1 MDPRY
6 SVAPFDPRAMGP
18 QSMTLVPLPEAG
30 PDNPALSLKIIIP
43 DDKAFDLSQ
52 GGRSHMKLKQIQ
64 SAFGVQVGLAS
75 PGCFFPGSGDERALL
90 ISGLAESVRMAL
102 AKLLEIV
109 EDDPSNPLIHMALPS
124 GIVNSV
130 LLVTGGQA
138 SKYVGQ
144 TTHTQIAVLPPLP
157 NFDETVIRIARFSR
171 TPEAPVICVANSA
184 VLTMRV
190 LLEANPAFEFN
201 TTLNYDLGPGFGD
214 QIDEYPGPAFMNP
227 QDAAR
232 ERIEMLKDQL
242 SRVVQGEASFLE
254 GLLQREWGAQV
265 SDEVAEIEHYKS
277 MPPPPPHTPK
287 LDEILSNAAAI
298 ASSLPQVL
306 QIQCMVR
313 VPRVNNKQAS
323 AVIGIKGANIRD
335 IQESSG
341 AKIKIIDS
349 PEAVHT
355 GGLGPSSTSLKEI
368 VLTGQVNQVHAG
380 LIGVA
385 ELMLEAD
392 RGATDAVSQVSAW
405 LRQQQGIVPER
416 LKRSRH

>member
-1 MDPRY
+1 
-6 SVAPFDPRAMGP
+6 MGS
-18 QSMTLVPLPEAG
+18 QSIVSIQLPEAG
-30 PDNPALSLKIIIP
+30 PDNPEVSLKLIIP
-43 DDKAFDLSQ
+43 DDKAYDLSQ
-52 GGRSHMKLKQIQ
+52 GGRSHMRLKQIQ
-64 SAFGVQVGLAS
+64 STFGVQVRLAS

-90 ISGLAESVRMAL
+90 ITGLAESVRMAL

-130 LLVTGGQA
+130 LLATGGQA

-171 TPEAPVICVANSA
+171 TPEAPVVCVANSA
-184 VLTMRV
+184 VLTIRI

-201 TTLNYDLGPGFGD
+201 TNLNYEVGTGFTD

-232 ERIEMLKDQL
+232 ERIELLKDQL
-242 SRVVQGEASFLE
+242 ARVAQGGTSFIS
-254 GLLQREWGAQV
+254 GLLQREWEGQV
-265 SDEVAEIEHYKS
+265 SDETAEIEHYKS
-277 MPPPPPHTPK
+277 MPPAPPQAPK

-323 AVIGIKGANIRD
+323 AVIGLKGANIRD

-341 AKIKIIDS
+341 PKIKVIDS

-355 GGLGPSSTSLKEI
+355 GGIGPSATSLKEI

-380 LIGVA
+380 LIGVS

-392 RGATDAVSQVSAW
+392 RGATEAVSQVSAW
-405 LRQQQGIVPER
+405 LRQQQGIVPDR
-416 LKRSRH
+416 MKRPRH